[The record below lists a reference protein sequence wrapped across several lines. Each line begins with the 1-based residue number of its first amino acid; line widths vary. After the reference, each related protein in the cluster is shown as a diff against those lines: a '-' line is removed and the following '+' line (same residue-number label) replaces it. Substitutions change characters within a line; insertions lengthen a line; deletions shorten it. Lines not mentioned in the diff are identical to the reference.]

1 MAKREMLNTGRKTAF
16 QDQGLQVV
24 MLKRRTSRD
33 SGSSMKV
40 PAVVLLVL
48 GSAHLV
54 STDSHS
60 LSGVVTLISGQT
72 AFPEFTGVLLVNDV
86 PVEYYD
92 SDIKKIVSRRHWRR
106 NDTIEETDLR
116 DFVITDAYSSMKIG
130 LQHLRKISNHTAG
143 VHALQVFGA
152 CDLED
157 ETLSRF
163 FILSAY
169 DGDEKHKHDVLSHT
183 LTTVVPEFV
192 WEKTSELRRLTY
204 TNIYQPLCVRT
215 LRRYLQEDKNI
226 LLRKGAVLCRR
237 LFTLSVTVECSS

>member
-1 MAKREMLNTGRKTAF
+1 MLR
-16 QDQGLQVV
+16 
-24 MLKRRTSRD
+24 RRTSRD

-60 LSGVVTLISGQT
+60 LSLVATLISGETQ
-72 AFPEFTGVLLVNDV
+72 FPQFTIVLLVNDV

-92 SDIKKIVSRRHWRR
+92 SNIKKIVSRRHWRR
-106 NDTIEETDLR
+106 NDTIEETDLKNL
-116 DFVITDAYSSMKIG
+116 VVTDVHNSMNTE
-130 LQHLRKISNHTAG
+130 LQHLMKISNHTEG
-143 VHALQVFGA
+143 VHVYQQFVA

-163 FILSAY
+163 LFLSAY
-169 DGDEKHKHDVLSHT
+169 DGEEIYQYDALSHT
-183 LTTVVPEFV
+183 QNTAVPEFV
-192 WEKTSELRRLTY
+192 WDKVKSEGRKTVY
-204 TNIYQPLCVRT
+204 DNFYQPLCVRT

-237 LFTLSVTVECSS
+237 LFTLSVTLKCSS